1 MLSKNEVIYE
11 EPDRQEPYKL
21 TKDEYTEL
29 KECPTY
35 VNPGKQADIKLE
47 DCPAYME
54 RKKDTL
60 EDCLAYG
67 ESRGDFNDSL
77 DACPAYEQI
86 ANKQIAT

>member
-1 MLSKNEVIYE
+1 MHEVNYK
-11 EPDRQEPYKL
+11 EPDRQEPYNNNNKL

-29 KECPTY
+29 KECPNY

-47 DCPAYME
+47 DCPAYVE
-54 RKKDTL
+54 RKKNTL

-77 DACPAYEQI
+77 DACPVYEQI
-86 ANKQIAT
+86 PT